1 MIEALATKRAVHFA
15 IEMGLI
21 DVEFE
26 GDAET
31 IICDLN
37 RSETIHNA
45 YGLILDD
52 AKAML

>member
-26 GDAET
+26 GDTET
-31 IICDLN
+31 IIRDLN
-37 RSETIHNA
+37 ISETIHNA
-45 YGLILDD
+45 YSLILDD